1 MTDQQITED
10 VYNYLPN
17 EIISYRVTQEDLR
30 LLFVVLNRD
39 RQALLVKES
48 QARALASHIKYVS
61 GVEALLRQANKN
73 AAPARIRM
81 LALKLN
87 LDLHL
92 FTTITLIALNT
103 KLDTLNLFDDDKSL
117 IRKAHSLREIVPKRE
132 RTYNQIKVACH
143 SSNPY
148 FV

>member
-1 MTDQQITED
+1 
-10 VYNYLPN
+10 V
-17 EIISYRVTQEDLR
+17 
-30 LLFVVLNRD
+30 
-39 RQALLVKES
+39 
-48 QARALASHIKYVS
+48 
-61 GVEALLRQANKN
+61 ALLRQANKN

-87 LDLHL
+87 LDLYL